1 MTQRRSIQKK
11 SKYKITHKF
20 KRDGHN
26 KGPIEKTQI
35 EINNGPT
42 ENDTKKIKI
51 EKVKIQ
57 NNTKGQKK

>member
-1 MTQRRSIQKK
+1 MTQRRSKQKK
-11 SKYKITHKF
+11 SKYKITQKVKRNEHK
-20 KRDGHN
+20 

-51 EKVKIQ
+51 Q
-57 NNTKGQKK
+57 NNTKQV